1 MNGDECLSLC
11 LSHTSP
17 PPTTTTTTTTQHT
30 SLVIN
35 GGGKEILQEIKGAYS
50 DDEDIVANVE
60 SALTSITV
68 LESRAFKSELPK
80 EVSQAESLM
89 LMAAKLGEDEDDDN
103 WKGPSLHDAKALVEG
118 GAFVKCIPPAS
129 QAWAKKRHIYY
140 QNGLLCWKKQ
150 GGNQQN
156 KDRMPVHQ
164 IKKIEIDSSTRKM
177 LKVTARNKYFL
188 QVFFPSEE
196 VTEQWRAALDVM
208 WRNSN

>member
-1 MNGDECLSLC
+1 MRSCLRSKI
-11 LSHTSP
+11 HGHAK
-17 PPTTTTTTTTQHT
+17 HT

-35 GGGKEILQEIKGAYS
+35 GGGKEILEEIKSAYA
-50 DDEDIVANVE
+50 DDDDIVANVD
-60 SALTSITV
+60 SALTSIAV

-89 LMAAKLGEDEDDDN
+89 LMAAKLGEEEDDKN
-103 WKGPSLHDAKALVEG
+103 WKGPSLQDAKALLEG
-118 GAFVKCIPPAS
+118 GAFVKCIPPSS

-140 QNGLLCWKKQ
+140 GNGLLCWKKQ

-164 IKKIEIDSSTRKM
+164 IKKIDIDSSTKKM
-177 LKVTARNKYFL
+177 LKVTARNKNFL
-188 QVFFPSEE
+188 QVFFPTEE
-196 VTEQWRAALDVM
+196 ATEQWRAALDVI